1 MGKRRRTDGGD
12 EDELSFERRKRIKWV
27 EKDSTGASIDPQFSE
42 DEGESSEA
50 ANSGGLDS
58 SEDVDAYPR
67 GYVGHPVSEIAD
79 DSPGESD
86 GGGAIENL
94 EMSDRGNA
102 LGAEGPVSIEQLE
115 RHHSEEASQAQ
126 PQFTLLRSPPKA
138 NGHFKAIQSGDS
150 GEVHSMKEVLNI
162 SSESQGDVEVI
173 EASHDEDYE
182 SDDRNKLM
190 RAIRVNQILRDNQ
203 TEQTAVK
210 EPVSSDMLKKAR
222 EYVHSNQKEDG
233 ILGKR
238 ARRDS
243 NENMKLGSSKS
254 EPLRIH
260 MKANGDDSELDSDLS
275 QDGSAPKV
283 ISFTGGFGFFVN

>member
-1 MGKRRRTDGGD
+1 MGDGG

-58 SEDVDAYPR
+58 SEDVDAYPH
-67 GYVGHPVSEIAD
+67 GYVAHPVSEIAD

-94 EMSDRGNA
+94 DLLDRSNA
-102 LGAEGPVSIEQLE
+102 LRAENPVSKEQLE

-138 NGHFKAIQSGDS
+138 NGHIKAIQCRDE

-162 SSESQGDVEVI
+162 SSESQGDVEVR

-182 SDDRNKLM
+182 SGEDDRNKLM

-210 EPVSSDMLKKAR
+210 EPVTPEMLKRAR
-222 EYVHSNQKEDG
+222 EYVHSNKKEDE
-233 ILGKR
+233 ILGKKR

>member
-1 MGKRRRTDGGD
+1 
-12 EDELSFERRKRIKWV
+12 
-27 EKDSTGASIDPQFSE
+27 
-42 DEGESSEA
+42 
-50 ANSGGLDS
+50 
-58 SEDVDAYPR
+58 
-67 GYVGHPVSEIAD
+67 
-79 DSPGESD
+79 
-86 GGGAIENL
+86 
-94 EMSDRGNA
+94 
-102 LGAEGPVSIEQLE
+102 
-115 RHHSEEASQAQ
+115 
-126 PQFTLLRSPPKA
+126 
-138 NGHFKAIQSGDS
+138 
-150 GEVHSMKEVLNI
+150 MKEVLDI
-162 SSESQGDVEVI
+162 SSESQGDVEVS

-182 SDDRNKLM
+182 SGEDDRNKLM

-203 TEQTAVK
+203 TEKTAVK
-210 EPVSSDMLKKAR
+210 EPVTPEMLKRAR
-222 EYVHSNQKEDG
+222 EYVHSNKKEDE